1 MSPYMLDQSGIESLL
16 PPRTPTPSPTQPP
29 LPPGTVLA
37 GERVVFDSR
46 DSINY
51 NLPTE
56 SPEMIQA
63 AAAIT
68 PVPTRPIEYM
78 ITSPPPP
85 PPSSSSSSILIYVA
99 VLALLIC
106 CLMAFLYFV
115 SNRGGTKTSNLRNV
129 NQYNMGALYN

>member
-1 MSPYMLDQSGIESLL
+1 MLDQSGIESLL
-16 PPRTPTPSPTQPP
+16 PPRTTTPSPTQSPV
-29 LPPGTVLA
+29 PPGTVLA

-115 SNRGGTKTSNLRNV
+115 SNRGGTKTSNLRNA
-129 NQYNMGALYN
+129 NQYNMGGLYN

>member
-1 MSPYMLDQSGIESLL
+1 
-16 PPRTPTPSPTQPP
+16 
-29 LPPGTVLA
+29 
-37 GERVVFDSR
+37 
-46 DSINY
+46 
-51 NLPTE
+51 
-56 SPEMIQA
+56 MIQA

-115 SNRGGTKTSNLRNV
+115 SNRGGTKTSNLRNA
-129 NQYNMGALYN
+129 NQYNMGGLYN